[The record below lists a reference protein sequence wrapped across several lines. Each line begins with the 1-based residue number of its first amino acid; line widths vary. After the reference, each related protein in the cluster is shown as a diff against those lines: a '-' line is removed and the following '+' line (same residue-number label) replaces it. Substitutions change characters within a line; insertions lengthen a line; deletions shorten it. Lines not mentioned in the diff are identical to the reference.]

1 MSVLHRN
8 MPLILVVV
16 GVLAA
21 LLGLFLD
28 SLGLGRWG
36 GIGYAQWA
44 IITIGLLT
52 AVNGVT
58 IWAIRSLD

>member
-8 MPLILVVV
+8 VPQIMIVV

-36 GIGYAQWA
+36 GIGYSQWA

-52 AVNGVT
+52 AVNGVAV
-58 IWAIRSLD
+58 WAIRNRD